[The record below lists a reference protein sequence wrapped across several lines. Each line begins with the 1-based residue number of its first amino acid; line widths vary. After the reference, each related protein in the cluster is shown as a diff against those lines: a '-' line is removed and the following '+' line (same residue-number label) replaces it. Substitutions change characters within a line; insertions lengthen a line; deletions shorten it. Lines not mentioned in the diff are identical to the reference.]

1 MNMKTEREYGMPIH
15 YHPIFTNSFKFN
27 SYTLNFLLPL
37 SEENA
42 TCCALLAQIL
52 KRGCKKYGEMDRIA
66 ARLEELYGASV
77 SISSDKIGENLS
89 FTVQAYF
96 IDDRFT
102 LEGEKITEDVLD
114 LTAELLLNPLT
125 SDGGF
130 KQDFFDQE
138 KQNHFDF
145 IAGLINDKRM
155 YSMIRCKEIMF
166 SDSVYRFTSAG
177 SLECLEKLTNQKL
190 FTFYQN
196 MLKNSEVTVT
206 YIGRELDLSALTEKY
221 FPVENNDLALKGSGK
236 IVVPEQPNYISE
248 AFDVAQGKLCLGYRF
263 VKETEYYATRL
274 FNVIFG
280 GSPTSK
286 LFNNV
291 RERLSLC
298 YYCSSTV
305 DHCVHSMFISSG
317 IEFKNYD
324 VAKQEIFHQLEDM
337 KIGNITEE
345 EFENGKLYLIDV
357 IKGMRDS
364 HGALLADVLRGKL
377 LGISDSIEQ
386 QIEKISKLN
395 KQDIMAVAECAA
407 LDTVYFLKGHE
418 V

>member
-1 MNMKTEREYGMPIH
+1 M
-15 YHPIFTNSFKFN
+15 
-27 SYTLNFLLPL
+27 
-37 SEENA
+37 
-42 TCCALLAQIL
+42 
-52 KRGCKKYGEMDRIA
+52 
-66 ARLEELYGASV
+66 
-77 SISSDKIGENLS
+77 
-89 FTVQAYF
+89 
-96 IDDRFT
+96 
-102 LEGEKITEDVLD
+102 
-114 LTAELLLNPLT
+114 
-125 SDGGF
+125 
-130 KQDFFDQE
+130 
-138 KQNHFDF
+138 
-145 IAGLINDKRM
+145 
-155 YSMIRCKEIMF
+155 
-166 SDSVYRFTSAG
+166 
-177 SLECLEKLTNQKL
+177 
-190 FTFYQN
+190 
-196 MLKNSEVTVT
+196 
-206 YIGRELDLSALTEKY
+206 
-221 FPVENNDLALKGSGK
+221 
-236 IVVPEQPNYISE
+236 
-248 AFDVAQGKLCLGYRF
+248 
-263 VKETEYYATRL
+263 
-274 FNVIFG
+274 IFG

-337 KIGNITEE
+337 KIGNITDE

-395 KQDIMAVAECAA
+395 KQDIMTVAECAA
-407 LDTVYFLKGHE
+407 LDTVYFLKGQE